1 MINIKN
7 IKKEQQHIALKVT
20 SLSIGYSSKKQQN
33 VISKDI
39 NFALK
44 KGELTAIVGVNGIGK
59 STLLRTLG
67 KVQPKLNGSICIDNL
82 EISDYKPEHLAAKI
96 SVVLT
101 EKIASKNL
109 TVLEVIALGRQPYT
123 NWIGTLTNT
132 DKDKI
137 TEAISLVQIEELQ
150 HKKCYELS
158 DGQLQKVMI
167 ARALAQDTSIILLDE
182 PTSHLDLYHKA
193 TILKLLKNIAHKTKK
208 TILFTTHEIEVALQ
222 LCDKI
227 LILDKNTS
235 HFGTPKDLIA
245 AKKFNALF
253 PKDTIVFDEN
263 TASFKVV

>member
-1 MINIKN
+1 MGN
-7 IKKEQQHIALKVT
+7 
-20 SLSIGYSSKKQQN
+20 
-33 VISKDI
+33 
-39 NFALK
+39 
-44 KGELTAIVGVNGIGK
+44 
-59 STLLRTLG
+59 
-67 KVQPKLNGSICIDNL
+67 VQPKLSGTISIDTI
-82 EISDYKPEHLAAKI
+82 EINDYKPAQLAAKI

-123 NWIGTLTNT
+123 NWIGTLTTT

-227 LILDKNTS
+227 LILDKKTS
-235 HFGTPKDLIA
+235 HFGTPTDLIT

-253 PKDTIVFDEN
+253 PEDTIIFDAKS
-263 TASFKVV
+263 ASFKVV

>member
-1 MINIKN
+1 M
-7 IKKEQQHIALKVT
+7 KKEQQHIALQVT
-20 SLSIGYSSKKQQN
+20 NLSVGYSSKKQQN

-39 NFALK
+39 NFALQ

-67 KVQPKLNGSICIDNL
+67 NVQPKLSGTISIDTI
-82 EISDYKPEHLAAKI
+82 EINDYKPGQLAAKI

-123 NWIGTLTNT
+123 NWIGTLTTT
-132 DKDKI
+132 DKQKI

-193 TILKLLKNIAHKTKK
+193 TILKLLKNIAYKTQK

-227 LILDKNTS
+227 LILDKNES
-235 HFGTPKDLIA
+235 HFGTPQNLITTN
-245 AKKFNALF
+245 KFDALF
-253 PKDTIVFDEN
+253 PKDTIIFDSKS
-263 TASFKVV
+263 ASFKVV

>member
-1 MINIKN
+1 MNPIKPKN
-7 IKKEQQHIALKVT
+7 ITFHV
-20 SLSIGYSSKKQQN
+20 SNLSIGYSNKKQQN
-33 VISKDI
+33 LISTGI
-39 NFALK
+39 NFDLQQ
-44 KGELTAIVGVNGIGK
+44 GELTAIVGINGIGK

-67 KVQPKLNGSICIDNL
+67 NVQPKLKGEIHIDNKVM
-82 EISDYKPEHLAAKI
+82 EDYKSGELASKI
-96 SVVLT
+96 SLVLT

-123 NWIGTLTNT
+123 NWIGTLTST
-132 DKDKI
+132 DKAKI
-137 TEAISLVQIEELQ
+137 TEAITLVKLEGLQ

-193 TILKLLKNIAHKTKK
+193 TILKLLKQIAHKTNK

-227 LILDKNTS
+227 LVLEKHDSN
-235 HFGTPKDLIA
+235 FGTPNELIHSN
-245 AKKFNALF
+245 KFDTLF
-253 PKDTIVFDEN
+253 PKDTIVFDA
-263 TASFKVV
+263 TSGSFKVV